1 VSTDSPVDIRE
12 DLRLAHRLALAHVAA
27 PGATLDGA
35 RRRRIG
41 EVAIGAYLDPGPQPP
56 WVPVYGDPLLDA
68 ARRLARF
75 ADTLTEAVYAQALA
89 EGVEAVE
96 WVEMVGVVIAA
107 VAPTAFAHAAGLP
120 ILDLPTPGDG
130 PPTGLIASPLVS
142 ATLNWVPVAAP
153 ADQTASVV
161 QALSA
166 VPAEWDN
173 LWRLAEAQYMSDA
186 QMSDPLWNRG
196 TLSRPQMELVA
207 GRLSLVRRCFF

>member
-1 VSTDSPVDIRE
+1 
-12 DLRLAHRLALAHVAA
+12 
-27 PGATLDGA
+27 
-35 RRRRIG
+35 
-41 EVAIGAYLDPGPQPP
+41 
-56 WVPVYGDPLLDA
+56 VYGDPLLDA

-107 VAPTAFAHAAGLP
+107 VAPTAFAHAAGLL
-120 ILDLPTPGDG
+120 ILDLPTAGDG